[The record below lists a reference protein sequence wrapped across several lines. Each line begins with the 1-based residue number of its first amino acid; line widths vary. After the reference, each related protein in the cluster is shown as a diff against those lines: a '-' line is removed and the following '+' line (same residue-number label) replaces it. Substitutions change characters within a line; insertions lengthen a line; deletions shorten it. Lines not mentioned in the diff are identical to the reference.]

1 MKGPKIL
8 AAALFAAVAFAG
20 AAQAQAVK
28 VGIAAEPYPPFASPD
43 ASGAW
48 VGWEVEMIGAVC
60 AEAKLECEITPVA
73 WDGIIPALT
82 AKKIAD
88 LVSECTVM
96 CRSPAKLAIA
106 PPMPNANVM
115 MPMCS
120 MEE

>member
-8 AAALFAAVAFAG
+8 AAALIAAVAFVG

-43 ASGAW
+43 AAGAW
-48 VGWEVEMIGAVC
+48 VGWEVEIIGAIC

-82 AKKIAD
+82 AKKID
-88 LVSECTVM
+88 
-96 CRSPAKLAIA
+96 AIMASIFPTSITTRRRALSGPKA
-106 PPMPNANVM
+106 PSTTPRRKG
-115 MPMCS
+115 
-120 MEE
+120 